1 MITFPVLLT
10 SGDTAF
16 DTLTRQMAHLRFS
29 VTFSPFAAEARKLVS
44 RCRKQFRLASLNLDK
59 SMARAPIFIID
70 IIFDQTV

>member
-44 RCRKQFRLASLNLDK
+44 ETVSFSLIESRQVHGTCTDFY
-59 SMARAPIFIID
+59 I
-70 IIFDQTV
+70 